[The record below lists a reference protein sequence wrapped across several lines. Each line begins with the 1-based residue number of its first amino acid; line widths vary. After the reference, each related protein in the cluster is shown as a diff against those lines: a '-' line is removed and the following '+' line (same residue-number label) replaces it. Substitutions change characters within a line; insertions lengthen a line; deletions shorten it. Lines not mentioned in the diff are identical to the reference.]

1 MSTEPGPC
9 FAIDVVG
16 QRDRRVLV
24 VAGDLDLAAAGPLQR
39 CIEAVRRPDR
49 PLVLDMAGVT
59 TIDSKGLSVL
69 VKAHRDLIEDGET
82 TDGIVLRA
90 PSAAVRRVLSV
101 TDAGPLFTI
110 QPG

>member
-1 MSTEPGPC
+1 VPTEPGPC

-16 QRDRRVLV
+16 QRDRRVLIL
-24 VAGDLDLAAAGPLQR
+24 AGDLDLDAVDPLRR

-49 PLVLDMAGVT
+49 PLVLDLAGVT

-69 VKAHRDLIEDGET
+69 VQAHRELIDAGDAA
-82 TDGIVLRA
+82 DGIVLRA

-110 QPG
+110 QPE

>member
-1 MSTEPGPC
+1 MPTEPGPC

-16 QRDRRVLV
+16 ERDRRVLV
-24 VAGDLDLAAAGPLQR
+24 VAGDLDLAAA
-39 CIEAVRRPDR
+39 DR

-59 TIDSKGLSVL
+59 TIDSRGLSVL
-69 VKAHRDLIEDGET
+69 VKAHRDLIEDGDT
-82 TDGIVLRA
+82 PDGIVLRA

>member
-1 MSTEPGPC
+1 MPTEPGPC

-16 QRDRRVLV
+16 QRD
-24 VAGDLDLAAAGPLQR
+24 
-39 CIEAVRRPDR
+39 RRPDR

-69 VKAHRDLIEDGET
+69 VKAHRDLIEDGDT
-82 TDGIVLRA
+82 PDGIVLRA